1 MDHEVGAVIARGGDD
16 VARARILAAGL
27 ALEVEAR
34 GSSDVVARGPTV
46 AVEVGPV
53 PAGVVVADARVRDE
67 RHADR
72 GDDGEAREEKKRG
85 RDERAA
91 APVAV
96 SGEGRHEE
104 RATWSD
110 KWNASSGRSRVHV
123 ARHRTPA
130 YRSVP

>member
-1 MDHEVGAVIARGGDD
+1 MPAPRIVSSTKRRHMRGGLVVEVAGVDHEVGAVIARGGDD

-34 GSSDVVARGPTV
+34 GSSDVVARGLTV

-91 APVAV
+91 APVAA
-96 SGEGRHEE
+96 SGEGQ
-104 RATWSD
+104 T
-110 KWNASSGRSRVHV
+110 
-123 ARHRTPA
+123 
-130 YRSVP
+130 